1 MEIFW
6 FIILVIMLGMYV
18 ILDGYDFGA
27 GIVHL
32 LFAKTDEERAA
43 IRNAIGPFWDAN
55 EVWLIASGGVLFF
68 AFPTLYASAFS
79 GFYLPLMLVLWF
91 LIFRAIGLELRGQ
104 LHNKLWERFWE
115 KAFGVASLCLALFFG
130 AALGNVVRGV
140 NLGMVENGVS
150 TQEGHYF
157 FLQLWNPTLD
167 PLAESHGIIDWFT
180 ILLGIVSVIT
190 LTIHGANWI
199 ILKTSSTINSRL
211 RSIIF
216 KLNMVL
222 CVLVIL
228 TAALWQ
234 YVKPFPLNNLID
246 HAWLWIFPLIAAVGL
261 IGQFWIHKFKKDG
274 MGFLFSCLFIM
285 GSFAST
291 VASLFPNVLP
301 STNSVNPSLTIYN
314 VAAHEYGLSVG
325 MYWFIIAFILVV
337 IYFIIQFRVFKGK
350 LDDVG
355 YGDH

>member
-1 MEIFW
+1 
-6 FIILVIMLGMYV
+6 MLGMYV

-104 LHNKLWERFWE
+104 IHNRLWERFWE

-199 ILKTSSTINSRL
+199 ILKTSSTINNRL
-211 RSIIF
+211 KSIIF

-325 MYWFIIAFILVV
+325 MNWFIIAFILVI

>member
-1 MEIFW
+1 MEMFW
-6 FIILVIMLGMYV
+6 YIILVFMLGMYV
-18 ILDGYDFGA
+18 VLDGYDFGA

-32 LFAKTDEERAA
+32 LFAKTDDERAA
-43 IRNAIGPFWDAN
+43 IRNSIGPFWDAN

-79 GFYLPLMLVLWF
+79 GFYLPLMMVLWF

-104 LHNKLWERFWE
+104 IHNRLWEKFWE
-115 KAFGVASLCLALFFG
+115 KAFGIASLFLAIFFG

-150 TQEGHYF
+150 TQEPQYF

-167 PLAESHGIIDWFT
+167 PLAEVHGIIDWFT
-180 ILLGIVSVIT
+180 ILLGVVSVIT
-190 LTIHGANWI
+190 LTIHGSNWI
-199 ILKTSSTINSRL
+199 ILKTSTDLNRRL
-211 RSIIF
+211 KGIIF
-216 KLNMVL
+216 KLNIALVL
-222 CVLVIL
+222 LVIG

-234 YVKPFPLNNLID
+234 YVKPFPLNNLIG
-246 HAWLWIFPLIAAVGL
+246 HAWLWIFPLIAGIGL
-261 IGQFWIHKFKKDG
+261 IGQFWIKKFKKDG
-274 MGFLFSCLFIM
+274 MGFLFSTLFIL
-285 GSFAST
+285 GSFATT

-325 MYWFIIAFILVV
+325 FNWFVIAFLLVV

-350 LDDVG
+350 LYDVG
-355 YGDH
+355 GH

>member
-1 MEIFW
+1 
-6 FIILVIMLGMYV
+6 MLGMYV

-32 LFAKTDEERAA
+32 LFAKTDKERAA

-104 LHNKLWERFWE
+104 IHNRLWERFWE

-199 ILKTSSTINSRL
+199 ILKTSSTINNRL
-211 RSIIF
+211 KSIIF

>member
-1 MEIFW
+1 MELFW
-6 FIILVIMLGMYV
+6 FVTLVFMLGIYV
-18 ILDGYDFGA
+18 VLDGYDFGA

-43 IRNAIGPFWDAN
+43 IRSAIGPFWDAN

-91 LIFRAIGLELRGQ
+91 LIFRAVGLELRGQ
-104 LHNKLWERFWE
+104 IHNRLWERFWE
-115 KAFGVASLCLALFFG
+115 KAFGIASLFLALFFG

-140 NLGMVENGVS
+140 NLGMVENGQS
-150 TQEGHYF
+150 TQEPHYF

-167 PLAESHGIIDWFT
+167 PLADVHGIIDWFT
-180 ILLGIVSVIT
+180 ILIGIVSVIT
-190 LTIHGANWI
+190 LTIHGGNWI
-199 ILKTSSTINSRL
+199 ILKTSTDLNRRL
-211 RSIIF
+211 KGIIF
-216 KLNMVL
+216 KLNIALVI
-222 CVLVIL
+222 LVIL
-228 TAALWQ
+228 TAILWQ
-234 YVKPFPLNNLID
+234 HVKPFPLNNLIG
-246 HAWLWIFPLIAAVGL
+246 HAWLWIFPLCSGIGL
-261 IGQFWIHKFKKDG
+261 FGQFWIKKFKKDG
-274 MGFLFSCLFIM
+274 MGFLFSTLFIL
-285 GSFAST
+285 GSFATT

-325 MYWFIIAFILVV
+325 FNWFVIAFILVV

-350 LDDVG
+350 LDDMG
-355 YGDH
+355 YH

>member
-1 MEIFW
+1 
-6 FIILVIMLGMYV
+6 MLGMYV

-104 LHNKLWERFWE
+104 IHNRLWERFWE

-199 ILKTSSTINSRL
+199 ILKTSSTINNRL
-211 RSIIF
+211 KSIIF

-261 IGQFWIHKFKKDG
+261 IGQFWIQKFKKDG